1 MAVYSDLAKLG
12 RVKLPSGTTY
22 ALIDVD
28 GRAMLAPNF
37 STSTSY
43 NEGDYVIYGDT
54 LYRFNT
60 DHAAGAWNS
69 SQADSVTVGSE
80 IKRVI
85 GLISGGVHYRG
96 KTTTPIHDGSTDNP
110 ITVNGGSLTV
120 IDGDMVTLEL
130 DPNASPAG
138 VASVYA
144 ANTAYAA
151 GTYLK
156 NGSDYYYVKEAV
168 TANENTSISAISA
181 KLDKVQSNPMF
192 IFAEG
197 QWSAFG
203 GIGDGLGDLAYKD
216 NASGT
221 YVKPSGT
228 GTVGIHGVTSTD
240 GKLVTTTITGTNGTE
255 NVSKMTA
262 GTAVEVAKAG
272 TAVIYGTADVG
283 TAVTYGNAN
292 VDTAVVYG
300 KANKATTATTVAT
313 AGSTFNYG
321 TADVGTG
328 VEVAVAGTQV
338 VYGTADVGTAVTY
351 GTANPGTAVTG
362 VAKVGSSKTFSQNA
376 IKFASTA
383 VDGDCLVFDNAGSD
397 SVIGIADTTGVSI
410 TPAVASNTTL
420 TPAKAADT
428 TRKLTP
434 VGSTTT
440 ITPAVS
446 AGTAHSARSVG
457 GTTDIY
463 QAVDAPSTQTLTP
476 AVASTSTLTPAV
488 AAPSSQTIIPAV
500 SNGTITPWTES
511 AKTVAKVASSATTV
525 ATGTVDANGTG
536 STVVTSVTQT
546 DSSATVTVGTT
557 TDTVTV
563 S

>member
-1 MAVYSDLAKLG
+1 MAVYSNLAKLG

-28 GRAMLAPNF
+28 GRSMLAPNF

-54 LYRFNT
+54 LYRFKT
-60 DHAAGAWNS
+60 DHAAGAWDS
-69 SQADSVTVGSE
+69 DQATPVTVGSE
-80 IKRVI
+80 INRVI

-130 DPNASPAG
+130 DPAASPAG

-144 ANTAYAA
+144 TGTAYSV

-168 TANENTSISAISA
+168 TAQENTSISAIA
-181 KLDKVQSNPMF
+181 GKLDKVQSNPMF

-197 QWSAFG
+197 QWSSFG

-216 NASGT
+216 SASGT

-228 GTVGIHGVTSTD
+228 GSVTIHGVSSTD
-240 GKLVTTTITGTNGTE
+240 GKLVTTTITGTNGIE

-262 GTAVEVAKAG
+262 GTPVEVAKAG
-272 TAVIYGTADVG
+272 TAVVYGTADVG
-283 TAVTYGNAN
+283 QAVTYGNAN

-300 KANKATTATTVAT
+300 KANKASTATTVAT

-328 VEVAVAGTQV
+328 VSVAQV
-338 VYGTADVGTAVTY
+338 GASFVYGNADVGTEVTY
-351 GTANPGTAVTG
+351 GNANTGTAVTG

-410 TPAVASNTTL
+410 TPAVASNTKL
-420 TPAKAADT
+420 TPAVAADT
-428 TRKLTP
+428 TRTANKVT
-434 VGSTTT
+434 STT

-446 AGTAHSARSVG
+446 AGKAHSARSVG

-488 AAPSSQTIIPAV
+488 AAPTNQKIIPAV
-500 SNGTITPWTES
+500 SNGSITPWTES
-511 AKTVAKVASSATTV
+511 AKTVAKAASSETTV
-525 ATGTVDANGTG
+525 ATGTISSTGTG

-557 TDTVTV
+557 GDTVTV
-563 S
+563 Q